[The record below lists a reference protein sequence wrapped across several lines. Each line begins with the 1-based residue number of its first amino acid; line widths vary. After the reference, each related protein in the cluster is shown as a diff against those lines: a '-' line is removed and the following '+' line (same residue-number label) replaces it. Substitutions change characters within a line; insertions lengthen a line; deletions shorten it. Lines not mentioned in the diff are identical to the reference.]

1 MATLS
6 LTLQTALA
14 MIFGAVAGVFL
25 GEKAALLGEVSTLFV
40 SLIKALSLPL
50 LFLAIN
56 DGFLKSEF
64 KGKGFLA
71 LIFVSSFNALCA
83 VTLAL
88 FISNTFQPGAWLNL
102 NSTAVS
108 RAVLKADWLMNL
120 GNHFSTHDLRDLL
133 TGTTL
138 VILISLILALA
149 LLILRKTFFRTKV
162 SFFNSLSAATTQGL
176 EWVFYLIDRITL
188 LIPVAVFCA
197 VAKTVGVSGFSAA
210 KGLLA
215 YFLAC
220 SLGMALHILIV
231 YQSWIRWLGKISL
244 RKFWS
249 VALEPALYAFGINSS
264 LATLPVTLK
273 SLNKLKVSPSS
284 ARLSACVGTNFN
296 NDGIL
301 LYEVVAALFL
311 IQSYGLQ
318 LPLKAQII
326 VSIISIV
333 ACIGVSGIPEAG
345 IISLTIVLSAIGL
358 PSEAIP
364 ILLSVDW
371 VLARMRSFTNVL
383 GDITVGIG
391 IDRLTSQGRFS
402 SKVEI
407 LK

>member
-1 MATLS
+1 MAPFS
-6 LTLQTALA
+6 LTLQTALSMVLGVGA
-14 MIFGAVAGVFL
+14 GMFFGEKVVFL
-25 GEKAALLGEVSTLFV
+25 GAFSTFFV
-40 SLIKALSLPL
+40 AVIKSLSLPL

-71 LIFVSSFNALCA
+71 LIFISGFNALCA

-88 FISNTFQPGAWLNL
+88 LISNTFKPGSWLL
-102 NSTAVS
+102 
-108 RAVLKADWLMNL
+108 LKSPQGSKPILKEDWLMNI
-120 GNHFSTHDLRDLL
+120 GSDLNVLDLQAL
-133 TGTTL
+133 FTGTTL
-138 VILISLILALA
+138 VILISLVLAVA
-149 LLILRKTFFRTKV
+149 LLVFRKTFSGKTEDFFSFLTK
-162 SFFNSLSAATTQGL
+162 ATTQGL
-176 EWVFYLIDRITL
+176 KWLFYLFDRITL
-188 LIPVAVFCA
+188 LIPLAVFCA
-197 VAKTVGVSGFSAA
+197 VAKTVGTSGFSAA

-220 SLGMALHILIV
+220 AGGMALHILIV
-231 YQSWIRWLGKISL
+231 YQSWIRWVCKISL

-249 VALEPALYAFGINSS
+249 VATEPALYAFGINSS

-311 IQSYGLQ
+311 VQSYDLE
-318 LPLKAQII
+318 LPLRAQLVIAVI
-326 VSIISIV
+326 SII

-345 IISLTIVLSAIGL
+345 IISLTIVLSAIGI
-358 PSEAIP
+358 PNEAIP

-371 VLARMRSFTNVL
+371 ILARMRSFTNVL

-402 SKVEI
+402 KRVEI
-407 LK
+407 LE